1 MPYSQSASNVLD
13 PGHIYM
19 RVSPKLRTCK
29 STFSIWSQLWCGRSV
44 QKLHSLKGSQ
54 WVDSGHLKSLVMSK
68 EAEPSCTDEQR
79 QLRWGTGSESNGNI
93 GNMIWIH
100 RMIAGRYYQC
110 YLPRLLS
117 RFTIMH
123 TYGSVPNAHITY
135 GYISWKLT
143 WSHVTLDWPQHGDML
158 KIIHTERSLLKQ
170 LRTSLGNAC
179 DDDKSMFTVN
189 TILNTQYSHTVR
201 RLCEW

>member
-1 MPYSQSASNVLD
+1 MAGISMSIIIIITGDSQSASNVLD

-19 RVSPKLRTCK
+19 WVSPKLCSCK
-29 STFSIWSQLWCGRSV
+29 STFSIWSQLWCGCSV

-68 EAEPSCTDEQR
+68 EAEPSCMDEQR

-123 TYGSVPNAHITY
+123 TVVFLMSTSHMVTYPGSWREAT
-135 GYISWKLT
+135 
-143 WSHVTLDWPQHGDML
+143 
-158 KIIHTERSLLKQ
+158 
-170 LRTSLGNAC
+170 
-179 DDDKSMFTVN
+179 
-189 TILNTQYSHTVR
+189 
-201 RLCEW
+201 